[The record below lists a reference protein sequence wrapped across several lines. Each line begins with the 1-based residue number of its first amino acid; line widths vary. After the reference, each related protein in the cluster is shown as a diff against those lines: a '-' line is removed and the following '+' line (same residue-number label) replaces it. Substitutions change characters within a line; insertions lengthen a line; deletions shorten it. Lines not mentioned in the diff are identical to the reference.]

1 MDELENQEFSL
12 DDIMKE
18 FSDHPQIEDDPEQVE
33 EISQTVEQE
42 EEPREQEGKVTGD
55 TIRMDA
61 IRPVTGDTI
70 RMDAVRPAQGKLP
83 RGTFRGAAPIEDE
96 DISQPELPVQ
106 EQTTEE
112 DFNENWEPE
121 YEQPMGQYVPPQPI
135 VFHPKSR
142 LRELKRKLVNG
153 PEKRYY
159 ELSEKGVGSLQAAI
173 FLSLLVVLISAG
185 STAMYAL
192 DMVQENRMRLMIF
205 GQFFAMLLSA
215 LLGSFQLIEGM
226 TDLFKKRFSLNTLLV
241 FTFIACC
248 ADAVLCLKQLRVPC
262 CAAFSLEVTMSLWN
276 TYHRRSTEISQMD
289 TMRKANHLDSLCAIP
304 NFDED
309 RKGFVRGE
317 GQVEDFMD
325 TYNAPP
331 KPEKVL
337 GIYALCALVA
347 SLLLSI
353 AAGVLHGISAGVQ
366 VLAVTLLAALPAS
379 AFVTLS
385 RPMALLQR
393 RLHKLGTVLCGWQG
407 VKGLCGKAV
416 FSISHEDLF
425 PAGSVRMNGVKFY
438 GSRNPDEIVAYCTA
452 VIAADGGG
460 LTPLF
465 MQVLD
470 SRNGRHYDAH
480 SLQAYPGGGLGAE
493 VEGQVVL
500 VGPLHFLKEMDVE
513 LPEGIRV
520 NHAVC
525 VAIDGELSGLFALT
539 YEKTKAAAAGLG
551 TLCAY
556 RGLSPVVVTNDFT
569 LTESFLKNRFGI
581 KPQKVRFPEREQRE
595 QMRAAQAEPQNGALL
610 LVTSEGLPPFAYGVT
625 GARSLR
631 TASVLGTVIH
641 MVGGIVGIGMMAVLT
656 VLGALTLLTP
666 ANMFLYQLVWMVPG
680 ILVTEWTR
688 QI

>member
-18 FSDHPQIEDDPEQVE
+18 FSDHPQIEEEPEE
-33 EISQTVEQE
+33 ELAVEQE
-42 EEPREQEGKVTGD
+42 EEPQEQEGGVTGD

-96 DISQPELPVQ
+96 DLSEPEIPVQ
-106 EQTTEE
+106 EQTKEE

-142 LRELKRKLVNG
+142 LRELKRKLVSG

-159 ELSEKGVGSLQAAI
+159 ALSEKGVGSLQAAI

-192 DMVQENRMRLMIF
+192 NMVQENRMRLMIF

-215 LLGSFQLIEGM
+215 LLGSFQLIEGV

-304 NFDED
+304 DYDED

-325 TYNAPP
+325 TYNAPAE
-331 KPEKVL
+331 PEKAL
-337 GIYALCALVA
+337 GIYALCAFAA
-347 SLLLSI
+347 SLLLGI

-379 AFVTLS
+379 SFVTLS

-407 VKGLCGKAV
+407 VKGLCGRAV
-416 FSISHEDLF
+416 FPISHEDLF

-452 VIAADGGG
+452 VITADGGG
-460 LTPLF
+460 LAPLF
-465 MQVLD
+465 TQVLD

-480 SLQAYPGGGLGAE
+480 SLRAYPGGGLGAE

-520 NHAVC
+520 NQAVC

-539 YEKTKAAAAGLG
+539 YEKTKAAAAALD

-556 RGLSPVVVTNDFT
+556 RGLAPVVVTNDFT

-581 KPQKVRFPEREQRE
+581 KPRKVRFPEREQRE

-631 TASVLGTVIH
+631 NASILGAVIH
-641 MVGGIVGIGMMAVLT
+641 MVGGVVGIGMMAVLT
-656 VLGALTLLTP
+656 VLGALSLLTP
-666 ANMFLYQLVWMVPG
+666 ANMFLYQLVWMIPG